1 MFPTIKDKGHD
12 YLRRLSFSKAKDLYG
27 DPLPNEVSD
36 RLNFELH
43 IIEQREVSDLFLFLH
58 EVVTVAQTILD
69 VHVGPGRGT
78 AAGSIVNY
86 CLGITRIDPLK
97 YDLLFERFISPGG
110 GAAPYIALDF
120 DSEGGESVLYWI
132 QQEYDNESYPRSG
145 EFDFLEM
152 EPLSVLKDTI
162 QKIKEC
168 KGESVDIERIPMD
181 DTKTFELFQNGM
193 TDDIFQFEEEDIRE
207 LLIDFHPMCFED
219 LMALNSLYRSG
230 SIDKISTV
238 IQRKNSKAP
247 IGYDVPELEKY
258 LHNTY
263 GVIVYQE
270 QIMLISRLVSNFTV
284 IESDLLRRVVGKK
297 LLKRVVGKKLI
308 DLIPTLK
315 AQFIEGGLQNG
326 HSEQSLE
333 KIWDAIEGNATFAF
347 NKSHAVCYTWIAYQ
361 MAYLKA
367 NYPGEFKEV
376 IEKYSFE

>member
-43 IIEQREVSDLFLFLH
+43 IIEQREASDLFLFLH

-97 YDLLFERFISPGG
+97 YDLLFERFIDPAGR
-110 GAAPYIALDF
+110 AAPYIALDF

-132 QQEYDNESYPRSG
+132 QQEYGNESYPRSG

-152 EPLSVLKDTI
+152 EALSVLKDTI

-193 TDDIFQFEEEDIRE
+193 TDDIFQFEEEDIRN

-238 IQRKNSKAP
+238 IQWKNSKAP

-284 IESDLLRRVVGKK
+284 IESDLLRRVVVKK
-297 LLKRVVGKKLI
+297 RI

-315 AQFIEGGLQNG
+315 AQFMEGGLQNG

-333 KIWDAIEGNATFAF
+333 KIWDAIKGNATFFAF

-361 MAYLKA
+361 IAYLKA

>member
-43 IIEQREVSDLFLFLH
+43 IIEQREASDLFLFLH

-97 YDLLFERFISPGG
+97 YDLLFERFIGPAG

-132 QQEYDNESYPRSG
+132 QQEYGNESYPRSG

-193 TDDIFQFEEEDIRE
+193 TDDIFQFEEEDIRN

-297 LLKRVVGKKLI
+297 RIALM
-308 DLIPTLK
+308 PTIK
-315 AQFIEGGLQNG
+315 AQFMEGGLQNG